1 MKRSDAVQPVVF
13 EYVTDGGPNPHLH
26 AMWSILNL
34 LHKNPECLESVEFL
48 VQVGTVRHAYRRGCA

>member
-13 EYVTDGGPNPHLH
+13 EYVTDGAPNPHLH

-48 VQVGTVRHAYRRGCA
+48 VQVGTIRHAYRHGCA